1 MTAVT
6 GTKDDVTLA
15 KNRRRALRTVLMLAL
30 VAVAFYVG
38 IFLVVGWRH
47 P

>member
-1 MTAVT
+1 MAAVQ
-6 GTKDDVTLA
+6 DDATLV
-15 KNRRRALRTVLMLAL
+15 KNRRRALRTVVILAL
-30 VAVAFYVG
+30 VALAFYVG